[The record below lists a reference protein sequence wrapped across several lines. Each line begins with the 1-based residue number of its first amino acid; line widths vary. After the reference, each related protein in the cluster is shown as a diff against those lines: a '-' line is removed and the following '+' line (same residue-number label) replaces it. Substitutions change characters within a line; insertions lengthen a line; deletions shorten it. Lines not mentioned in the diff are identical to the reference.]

1 MVIESLLE
9 EVRASHRKV
18 NSTIYKRPD
27 IPLSIR
33 KKGQRR
39 PSQSLRRMT
48 NRHPANPTCERS
60 NNVTSLRNDFEKT
73 VKLFLSTGTRM

>member
-33 KKGQRR
+33 KKGR

>member
-1 MVIESLLE
+1 MPLIERSIQRFIS
-9 EVRASHRKV
+9 VQ
-18 NSTIYKRPD
+18 IY

-33 KKGQRR
+33 KKRQRR

-73 VKLFLSTGTRM
+73 VKIFLSTGTRM

>member
-18 NSTIYKRPD
+18 NSAIYKRPD

-33 KKGQRR
+33 KKRR

-60 NNVTSLRNDFEKT
+60 NNVTSLRNDFEKI

>member
-18 NSTIYKRPD
+18 NSAIYKRPD